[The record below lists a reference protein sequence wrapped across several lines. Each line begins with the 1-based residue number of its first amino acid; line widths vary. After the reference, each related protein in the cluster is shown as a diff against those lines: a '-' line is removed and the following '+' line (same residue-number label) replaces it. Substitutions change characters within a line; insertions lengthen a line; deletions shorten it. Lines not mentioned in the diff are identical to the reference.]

1 MDNMKLVIAILAGII
16 LAGGIFIMMNPSNSN
31 PSGSNTA
38 NINGSTNTNVDS
50 DAANTYFTNQ
60 EWENA
65 VEAYRAITAVE
76 PENNQAWFRLGFSLH
91 QLERFEEAIQ
101 PFEEALE
108 HGFFNLQAMLSLA
121 RAHSKLGNTDRALQ
135 WLREANDAGFA
146 FPQLLE
152 TDSDLESIRSDAGYA
167 DVVLAA
173 QRNSTPCEFDENY
186 RQFDFWIGEWDVYT
200 PSGQLVGSNKI
211 EKLSNGCALFESWVS
226 SSGSPG
232 HSINYYDA
240 PAGKWRQYWVSSNGG
255 MIPQEGEF
263 RDGAIRMEGRNIQPD
278 GSYQL
283 FRGAWSLLDDG
294 RVRQFLEQS
303 TDEGETWY
311 VWFEGLYQRKENST
325 ETETAPEVAPATPA
339 DDEDDL
345 ANSQCTSEESRQLDF
360 WVGDWDLAWEDS
372 PGYPASTGKN
382 IISRELGACVI
393 EENFSAPEYG
403 FDGKSVST
411 YDVNSK
417 LWKQTWVDSSGS
429 YLDFVGGMQDDGTM
443 IFGREFTDA
452 NGDLI
457 KQRMIFYNIQENS
470 MEWNWERSTD
480 NGQTWT
486 VVWNIH
492 YSRAN

>member
-1 MDNMKLVIAILAGII
+1 MDQTKLIIAILAGLL
-16 LAGGIFIMMNPSNSN
+16 LAGGIFVMMNS
-31 PSGSNTA
+31 SNTSP
-38 NINGSTNTNVDS
+38 GSSNAVNLDETDIDH
-50 DAANTYFTNQ
+50 DAANEYFNNQ
-60 EWENA
+60 DWENA
-65 VEAYRAITAVE
+65 VVAYQNITGVE
-76 PENNQAWFRLGFSLH
+76 TENNQAWFRLGFSLY
-91 QLERFEEAIQ
+91 QLARYEESIPAFEQ
-101 PFEEALE
+101 ALE

-121 RAHSKLGNTDRALQ
+121 RSNAQVGNTDRAIE
-135 WLREANDAGFA
+135 WLREATGAGFA

-152 TDSDLESIRSDAGYA
+152 TDAGLESIRSDARFA
-167 DVVLAA
+167 ELVLAA

-200 PSGQLVGSNKI
+200 PAGQLVGSNKI
-211 EKLSNGCALFESWVS
+211 EKLSNGCALLESWVS

-232 HSINYYDA
+232 HSLNYYDSEV
-240 PAGKWRQYWVSSNGG
+240 GKWRQYWVSSNGG

-263 RDGAIRMEGRNIQPD
+263 RDGAIHTEGRNIQPN
-278 GSYQL
+278 GTYQL
-283 FRGAWSLLDDG
+283 FRGTWTLLEDG

-311 VWFEGLYQRKENST
+311 VWFEGLYQRKETSEP
-325 ETETAPEVAPATPA
+325 ETLTTPAATPDDA
-339 DDEDDL
+339 DAI
-345 ANSQCTSEESRQLDF
+345 ANSQCTSEESREFDF

-393 EENFSAPEYG
+393 EENFAAYDYN
-403 FDGKSVST
+403 FFGKSVST
-411 YDVNSK
+411 YDINQKV
-417 LWKQTWVDSSGS
+417 WKQTWVDSSGS
-429 YLDFVGGMQDDGTM
+429 YLDFTGGMQPDGTM
-443 IFGREFTDA
+443 ILGREFTDA
-452 NGDLI
+452 NGQLI
-457 KQRMIFYNIQENS
+457 KQRMIFYDIQEDQ